1 MAMGSNFCG
10 LHFCFVCCYYCRN
23 VKENWRTNST
33 SSPNDQSSLS
43 NHAKQ
48 PTGSNHKQLPCGQE
62 ENHSE
67 SEEVITDV
75 DTTSPM
81 ATSSGHGRG
90 SADKCSALPG
100 GVKESIVELDITAV
114 AEEKPTKVDAGEHA
128 RVNSKQEKGNNR
140 NDMDGIE
147 GKDAEET
154 MLVPWSR
161 RRSPVL
167 LALFNRHYSFSPSYV
182 RVSSKVRR
190 LLQKRKDMQQA
201 SLNHTSPAVHS
212 ELDEV
217 EVASTG
223 RPECGQ
229 IEESRSSLAGKKR
242 SCSMWLCVGAVA
254 RGFKL
259 ALQNAKEF
267 FW

>member
-1 MAMGSNFCG
+1 
-10 LHFCFVCCYYCRN
+10 
-23 VKENWRTNST
+23 
-33 SSPNDQSSLS
+33 
-43 NHAKQ
+43 
-48 PTGSNHKQLPCGQE
+48 
-62 ENHSE
+62 
-67 SEEVITDV
+67 
-75 DTTSPM
+75 M
-81 ATSSGHGRG
+81 ATSSGHGRR
-90 SADKCSALPG
+90 SEDKCSALPG
-100 GVKESIVELDITAV
+100 GVKDSIVELDISTTA
-114 AEEKPTKVDAGEHA
+114 EKPTKVDAGEHV
-128 RVNSKQEKGNNR
+128 RVNSKQEKGE
-140 NDMDGIE
+140 DMDGIK
-147 GKDAEET
+147 GKAAEEA

-161 RRSPVL
+161 RRSSVL
-167 LALFNRHYSFSPSYV
+167 LALFNRRYSFSPSYV

-242 SCSMWLCVGAVA
+242 FCSMWLCVGAVA